1 MEGTRQCPSNTVI
14 FGYRVRPAA
23 LRTLDI
29 HQEVARLQQLSTAGI
44 AVPEVYVHTND
55 FFIMQA
61 CGLSLNDLLKQQ
73 AEVLSVEEKRKY
85 LRAAVEALIDLHQK
99 KQWHGGAQLRNVT
112 WWKGVVYRIDF
123 EENTGNALPL
133 SIAQAYDVMQCFL
146 TLAPH
151 LKDDRAYGHELFALY
166 LEHHHNPDIV
176 TELRKTA
183 RALHRL
189 TRLRRFL
196 SQKTLQSSDV
206 QATLFF
212 YELLQ
217 QGLKTP

>member
-1 MEGTRQCPSNTVI
+1 M
-14 FGYRVRPAA
+14 
-23 LRTLDI
+23 
-29 HQEVARLQQLSTAGI
+29 QQLSTAGI

-133 SIAQAYDVMQCFL
+133 S
-146 TLAPH
+146 
-151 LKDDRAYGHELFALY
+151 
-166 LEHHHNPDIV
+166 
-176 TELRKTA
+176 
-183 RALHRL
+183 
-189 TRLRRFL
+189 
-196 SQKTLQSSDV
+196 
-206 QATLFF
+206 
-212 YELLQ
+212 
-217 QGLKTP
+217 